1 MEKYADGFKL
11 AEIDLQT
18 RGAGTLLGTAQSG
31 EMDLPEEAL
40 KDIKLL
46 EDTRNEAKYILENN
60 LLEKYPKLKKLV
72 NEKVNLTS
80 LIG

>member
-1 MEKYADGFKL
+1 
-11 AEIDLQT
+11 
-18 RGAGTLLGTAQSG
+18 
-31 EMDLPEEAL
+31 MDLPEEAL

-46 EDTRNEAKYILENN
+46 EDTRAEARYILENN